1 MVTTGRKT
9 PTREQL
15 HVWREF
21 IETTQSLQSQ
31 LGARLQAESSL
42 SQADYRVLL
51 ALSEAQDHRYR
62 SSALADQIGWER
74 SRLSHHLGRME
85 RRGLVSRVACAD
97 DSRGSE
103 IVLTAQGAEV
113 FRRCSVPHLRD
124 VRELFVDALSADQL
138 AAVADVT
145 SALRSHLDS
154 QDVIAA
160 SAAPPTAAERRDPR
174 VARPPRPGR
183 PPR

>member
-1 MVTTGRKT
+1 MAATGRKM

-21 IETTQSLQSQ
+21 IEMTQGLQSQ
-31 LGARLQAESSL
+31 LGARLQAESAV

-51 ALSEAQDHRYR
+51 ALSEAPDRRYR

-85 RRGLVSRVACAD
+85 NRGLLQRVACAD

-103 IVLTAQGAEV
+103 IMLTAEGAET

-124 VRELFVDALSADQL
+124 VRELFIDALSPEQFD
-138 AAVADVT
+138 AVADAT
-145 SALRSHLDS
+145 ATLKTHLDRS
-154 QDVIAA
+154 
-160 SAAPPTAAERRDPR
+160 TAR
-174 VARPPRPGR
+174 V
-183 PPR
+183 

>member
-1 MVTTGRKT
+1 MGPRGRKT

-31 LGARLQAESSL
+31 LGARLQAESAM

-51 ALSEAQDHRYR
+51 ALSEAPERRYR
-62 SSALADQIGWER
+62 SSVLADRIGWER

-85 RRGLVSRVACAD
+85 RRGLLSRVACTD

-103 IVLTAQGAEV
+103 IVLTDEGADA
-113 FRRCSVPHLRD
+113 FRRCSVPHLHD
-124 VRELFVDALSADQL
+124 VRELFIDALSPEQL
-138 AAVADVT
+138 DAVADVT
-145 SALRSHLDS
+145 ASLKMHLDQVS
-154 QDVIAA
+154 
-160 SAAPPTAAERRDPR
+160 P
-174 VARPPRPGR
+174 
-183 PPR
+183 